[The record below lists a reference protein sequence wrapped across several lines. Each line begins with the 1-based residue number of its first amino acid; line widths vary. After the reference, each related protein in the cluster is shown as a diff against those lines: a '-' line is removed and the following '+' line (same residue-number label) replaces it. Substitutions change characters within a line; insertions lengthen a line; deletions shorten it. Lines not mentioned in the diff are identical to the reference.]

1 MIKKITAWVV
11 ICDGCRGEYV
21 RCGDIKY
28 SLFRTKREA
37 FEDATDFFGTDSF
50 FFGEWVART
59 RSRKIYC
66 PDCWRKMQSKMNG
79 GKKRKV

>member
-1 MIKKITAWVV
+1 MIKKTTAWVV
-11 ICDGCRGEYV
+11 ICDRCHREYV
-21 RCGDIKY
+21 RDGDIHY

-37 FEDATDFFGTDSF
+37 FEDATDFFDN
-50 FFGEWVART
+50 WLARDK
-59 RSRKIYC
+59 KIYC